1 MKSQSPKKLRTSID
15 SLTPLRIAR
24 TALGLI
30 DRDGLEALSI
40 RRLAAE
46 LKCEAMSVYH
56 HVPSKGHLL
65 DSVVDLLME
74 EIELP
79 VPGKQDWVLQL
90 RTIAQ
95 SYRKVAERH
104 PKAFILLATRRFN
117 SDQSFQFLET
127 NLEILKLA
135 GFDELMR
142 VRMVRMI
149 GHFINGALLNEMA
162 LRHLQLEPTAVV
174 IPDHFRHVQA
184 VAPYLGSTY
193 FDSYFNFAL
202 ELVLAQVQKAPRT
215 ASDQP

>member
-1 MKSQSPKKLRTSID
+1 MKFQSPKKQRASID
-15 SLTPLRIAR
+15 SLTSLKIAR
-24 TALGLI
+24 TALALI
-30 DRDGLEALSI
+30 DRDGLEALST

-46 LKCEAMSVYH
+46 LKCEAMSLYH

-65 DSVVDLLME
+65 DSVADLLMG

-79 VPGKQDWVLQL
+79 VPGETDWLAQL
-90 RTIAQ
+90 RTLAQ

-117 SDQSFQFLET
+117 SDQSFRFLET
-127 NLEILKLA
+127 NLEILKQA

-142 VRMVRMI
+142 VRMVRLI
-149 GHFINGALLNEMA
+149 GHFVNGALLNEIA
-162 LRHLQLEPTAVV
+162 LRHLQSEPTAVV
-174 IPDHFRHVQA
+174 IPGQFRHVQA
-184 VAPYLGSTY
+184 VARYLGDTY

-202 ELVLAQVQKAPRT
+202 ELILTQVREAPRT